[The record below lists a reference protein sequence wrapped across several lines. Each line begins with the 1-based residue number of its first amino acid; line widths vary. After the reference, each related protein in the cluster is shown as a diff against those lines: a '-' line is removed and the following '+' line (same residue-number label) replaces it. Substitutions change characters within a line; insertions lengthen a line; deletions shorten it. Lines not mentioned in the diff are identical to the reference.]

1 MSDQQLHDD
10 IEKIVTALKAVIPVL
25 QNLGDT
31 ASDTI
36 DKRLDNSLYNIDDKI
51 SDLSNVIT
59 KLNEGAESNQ
69 RFIIS
74 AERQA
79 LNHLKQGV
87 ELLIKT
93 DVKNEY
99 SDQIARVIANI
110 EPFIQ
115 SKINDE
121 IERLVEHKKL
131 SINDHNN
138 QVTAINDKLESNMT
152 KIHKTLLESIEKLNT
167 ASADANTRY
176 NDDLEK
182 LKQVAEAHTT
192 ALKSVKSSTDVTAR
206 DMRTTLTSIKRSAV
220 FMSQS
225 PATMTTMTA
234 GFIALCLMLSIVY
247 VYDLWWQMFI
257 SAVALGVL
265 LGVVWG
271 FVAWLDSK
279 EN

>member
-31 ASDTI
+31 ASETI

-79 LNHLKQGV
+79 LIHLKQGV

-131 SINDHNN
+131 SISDHNN

-192 ALKSVKSSTDVTAR
+192 ALKGVKNSTDVTAR

-247 VYDLWWQMFI
+247 VYDLWLQMFI
-257 SAVALGVL
+257 SAVALCVL
-265 LGVVWG
+265 FGVVWG
-271 FVAWLDSK
+271 FIAWLDSK

>member
-176 NDDLEK
+176 NNDLEK

-192 ALKSVKSSTDVTAR
+192 ALKGVKNSTDVTAR
-206 DMRTTLTSIKRSAV
+206 DMKTTLTSIKRSAV

-247 VYDLWWQMFI
+247 VYDLWLQMFI
-257 SAVALGVL
+257 SAVALCVL
-265 LGVVWG
+265 FGVVWG
-271 FVAWLDSK
+271 FIAWLDSK

>member
-31 ASDTI
+31 ASETI

-79 LNHLKQGV
+79 LIHLKQGV

-192 ALKSVKSSTDVTAR
+192 ALKGVKNSTDVTAR

-247 VYDLWWQMFI
+247 VYDLWLQMFI
-257 SAVALGVL
+257 SAVALCVL
-265 LGVVWG
+265 FGVVWG
-271 FVAWLDSK
+271 FIAWLDSK

>member
-31 ASDTI
+31 ASETI

-79 LNHLKQGV
+79 LSHLKQGV

-247 VYDLWWQMFI
+247 VYDLWFQMFI
-257 SAVALGVL
+257 SAVALCVL
-265 LGVVWG
+265 FGVVWG
-271 FVAWLDSK
+271 FIAWLDSK

>member
-31 ASDTI
+31 ASETI

-79 LNHLKQGV
+79 LIHLKQGV

-131 SINDHNN
+131 SISDHNN

-192 ALKSVKSSTDVTAR
+192 ALKGVKNSTDVTAR

-234 GFIALCLMLSIVY
+234 GFIALCLMISIVY
-247 VYDLWWQMFI
+247 VYDLWFQMFI
-257 SAVALGVL
+257 SAVALCVL
-265 LGVVWG
+265 FGLVWG
-271 FVAWLDSK
+271 FIAWLDSK

>member
-31 ASDTI
+31 ASETI

-79 LNHLKQGV
+79 LIHLKQGV

-131 SINDHNN
+131 SISDHNN

-192 ALKSVKSSTDVTAR
+192 ALKGVKNSTDVTAR

-247 VYDLWWQMFI
+247 VYDLWFQMFI
-257 SAVALGVL
+257 SAVALCVL
-265 LGVVWG
+265 FGLVWG
-271 FVAWLDSK
+271 FIAWLDSK

>member
-247 VYDLWWQMFI
+247 VYDLWLQMFI
-257 SAVALGVL
+257 SAVALCVL
-265 LGVVWG
+265 FGVVWG
-271 FVAWLDSK
+271 FIAWLDSK

>member
-31 ASDTI
+31 ASETI

-79 LNHLKQGV
+79 LIHLKQGV

-131 SINDHNN
+131 SISDHNN

-247 VYDLWWQMFI
+247 VYDLWLQMFI
-257 SAVALGVL
+257 SAVALCVL
-265 LGVVWG
+265 FGLVWG
-271 FVAWLDSK
+271 FIAWLDSK

>member
-131 SINDHNN
+131 SISDHNN

>member
-131 SINDHNN
+131 SISDHNN

-152 KIHKTLLESIEKLNT
+152 TIHTALLESIEKLNI

-182 LKQVAEAHTT
+182 LKQVAEAHTI
-192 ALKSVKSSTDVTAR
+192 ALNGVKNSTDVTAR
-206 DMRTTLTSIKRSAV
+206 DMKITLTSIKRSAV

-225 PATMTTMTA
+225 PATMTALTA
-234 GFIALCLMLSIVY
+234 GFLALCLMLSIIY
-247 VYDLWWQMFI
+247 VYDLWLQVLI
-257 SAVALGVL
+257 SAIVLSVILGAI
-265 LGVVWG
+265 WG
-271 FVAWLDSK
+271 FIVWLDTK

>member
-247 VYDLWWQMFI
+247 VYDLWLQMFI
-257 SAVALGVL
+257 SAVALSVL
-265 LGVVWG
+265 FGVVWG

>member
-192 ALKSVKSSTDVTAR
+192 ALKGVKNSTDVTAR

-247 VYDLWWQMFI
+247 VYDLWLQMFI
-257 SAVALGVL
+257 SAVALCVL
-265 LGVVWG
+265 FGVVWG
-271 FVAWLDSK
+271 FIAWLDSK

>member
-31 ASDTI
+31 ASETI

-192 ALKSVKSSTDVTAR
+192 ALKGVKNSTDVTAR

-247 VYDLWWQMFI
+247 VYDLWLQMFI
-257 SAVALGVL
+257 SAVALCVL
-265 LGVVWG
+265 FGAVWG
-271 FVAWLDSK
+271 FIAWLDSK

>member
-192 ALKSVKSSTDVTAR
+192 ALKGVKNSTDVTAR

>member
-31 ASDTI
+31 ASETI

-79 LNHLKQGV
+79 LIHLKQGV

-131 SINDHNN
+131 SISDHNN
-138 QVTAINDKLESNMT
+138 QVTAINDKLESNMA

-192 ALKSVKSSTDVTAR
+192 ALKGVKNSTDVTAR

-247 VYDLWWQMFI
+247 VYDLWFQMFI
-257 SAVALGVL
+257 SAVALCVL
-265 LGVVWG
+265 FGLVWG
-271 FVAWLDSK
+271 FIAWLDSK

>member
-225 PATMTTMTA
+225 PTTMTTMTA

>member
-192 ALKSVKSSTDVTAR
+192 ALKGVKNSTDVTAR

-247 VYDLWWQMFI
+247 VYDLWLQMFI

>member
-79 LNHLKQGV
+79 LIHLKQGV

-192 ALKSVKSSTDVTAR
+192 ALKGVKNSTDVTAR

-247 VYDLWWQMFI
+247 VYDLWLQMFI
-257 SAVALGVL
+257 SAVALCVL
-265 LGVVWG
+265 FGVVWG
-271 FVAWLDSK
+271 FIAWLDSK

>member
-257 SAVALGVL
+257 SAVALSVL
-265 LGVVWG
+265 FGVVWG

>member
-110 EPFIQ
+110 GPFIQ

-247 VYDLWWQMFI
+247 VYDLWLQMFI
-257 SAVALGVL
+257 SAVALCVL
-265 LGVVWG
+265 FGVVWG
-271 FVAWLDSK
+271 FIAWLDSK

>member
-225 PATMTTMTA
+225 PATMTAMTA

>member
-225 PATMTTMTA
+225 PTTMTTMTA

-265 LGVVWG
+265 FGVVWG
-271 FVAWLDSK
+271 FIAWLDSK

>member
-99 SDQIARVIANI
+99 SDQIARVIAYI

-225 PATMTTMTA
+225 PTTMTTMTA

-265 LGVVWG
+265 FGVVWG
-271 FVAWLDSK
+271 FIAWLDSK

>member
-247 VYDLWWQMFI
+247 VYDLWLQVFI
-257 SAVALGVL
+257 SAVALSVL
-265 LGVVWG
+265 FGVVWG

>member
-138 QVTAINDKLESNMT
+138 QVNAINDKLESNMT
-152 KIHKTLLESIEKLNT
+152 KINKTLLESIEKLNT

-192 ALKSVKSSTDVTAR
+192 ALKGVKNSTDVTAR

-247 VYDLWWQMFI
+247 VYDLWFQMFI
-257 SAVALGVL
+257 SAVALCVL
-265 LGVVWG
+265 FGVVWG
-271 FVAWLDSK
+271 FIAWLDSK

>member
-1 MSDQQLHDD
+1 M
-10 IEKIVTALKAVIPVL
+10 L

>member
-131 SINDHNN
+131 SISDHNN

-192 ALKSVKSSTDVTAR
+192 ALKGVKNSTDVTAR

-247 VYDLWWQMFI
+247 VYDLWLQMFI
-257 SAVALGVL
+257 SAVALCVL
-265 LGVVWG
+265 FGVVWG
-271 FVAWLDSK
+271 FIAWLDSK

>member
-192 ALKSVKSSTDVTAR
+192 ALKGVKNSTDVTAR

-247 VYDLWWQMFI
+247 VYDLWFQMFI
-257 SAVALGVL
+257 SAVALCVL
-265 LGVVWG
+265 FGVVWG
-271 FVAWLDSK
+271 FIAWLDSK

>member
-225 PATMTTMTA
+225 PTTMTTMSA
-234 GFIALCLMLSIVY
+234 GFIALCLMASIVY

-265 LGVVWG
+265 FGVVWG

>member
-79 LNHLKQGV
+79 LIHLKQGV

-131 SINDHNN
+131 SISDHNN

-247 VYDLWWQMFI
+247 VYDLWFQMFI
-257 SAVALGVL
+257 SAVALCVL
-265 LGVVWG
+265 FGLVWG
-271 FVAWLDSK
+271 FIAWLDSK

>member
-152 KIHKTLLESIEKLNT
+152 KIHKALLESIEKLNT

-176 NDDLEK
+176 NNDLEK

-192 ALKSVKSSTDVTAR
+192 ALKGVKNSTDVTAR
-206 DMRTTLTSIKRSAV
+206 DMKTTLTSIKRSAV

-247 VYDLWWQMFI
+247 VYDLWLQMFI
-257 SAVALGVL
+257 SAVALCVL
-265 LGVVWG
+265 FGVVWG
-271 FVAWLDSK
+271 FIAWLDSK

>member
-31 ASDTI
+31 ASETI

-79 LNHLKQGV
+79 LIHLKQGV

-131 SINDHNN
+131 SISDHNN

-247 VYDLWWQMFI
+247 VYDLWFQMFI
-257 SAVALGVL
+257 SAVALCVL
-265 LGVVWG
+265 FGLVWG
-271 FVAWLDSK
+271 FIAWLDSK

>member
-1 MSDQQLHDD
+1 MSDQQLYDE
-10 IEKIVTALKAVIPVL
+10 IEKIVTALKKVIPVL
-25 QNLGDT
+25 QNLGDA

-36 DKRLDNSLYNIDDKI
+36 DKRLDNSLTNVDSKI
-51 SDLSNVIT
+51 TNLSHVIT
-59 KLNEGAESNQ
+59 KLNEGADANQ
-69 RFIIS
+69 RFIMS

-121 IERLVEHKKL
+121 IERLIEHKKL
-131 SINDHNN
+131 SISDHND
-138 QVTAINDKLESNMT
+138 QVTGINDKLESNMT
-152 KIHKTLLESIEKLNT
+152 KIHETLLESIEKLNT

-176 NDDLEK
+176 DDDLEQ
-182 LKQVAEAHTT
+182 LKQVAAAHSN
-192 ALKSVKSSTDVTAR
+192 ALQSVKNSTDVTAKN
-206 DMRTTLTSIKRSAV
+206 MKTTLTSIKRSAV

-225 PATMTTMTA
+225 PATMTAVTA
-234 GFIALCLMLSIVY
+234 GFLALCLIGSIVY
-247 VYDLWWQMFI
+247 INNLWLPMI
-257 SAVALGVL
+257 GSAFVLAVL
-265 LGVVWG
+265 LGAVWG
-271 FVAWLDSK
+271 FIAWLDTK

>member
-176 NDDLEK
+176 NNDLEK

-247 VYDLWWQMFI
+247 VYDLWLQMFI
-257 SAVALGVL
+257 SAVALCVL
-265 LGVVWG
+265 FGLVWG
-271 FVAWLDSK
+271 FIAWLDSK

>member
-31 ASDTI
+31 ASETI

-79 LNHLKQGV
+79 LIHLKQGV

-131 SINDHNN
+131 SISDHNN

-192 ALKSVKSSTDVTAR
+192 ALKGVKNSTDVTAR

-247 VYDLWWQMFI
+247 VYDLWLQMFI
-257 SAVALGVL
+257 SAVALCVL
-265 LGVVWG
+265 FGLVWG
-271 FVAWLDSK
+271 FIAWLDSK

>member
-87 ELLIKT
+87 ELLIKA

-247 VYDLWWQMFI
+247 VYDLWLQMFI
-257 SAVALGVL
+257 SAVALSVL
-265 LGVVWG
+265 FGVVWG

>member
-1 MSDQQLHDD
+1 M
-10 IEKIVTALKAVIPVL
+10 
-25 QNLGDT
+25 
-31 ASDTI
+31 
-36 DKRLDNSLYNIDDKI
+36 
-51 SDLSNVIT
+51 
-59 KLNEGAESNQ
+59 
-69 RFIIS
+69 
-74 AERQA
+74 
-79 LNHLKQGV
+79 
-87 ELLIKT
+87 
-93 DVKNEY
+93 
-99 SDQIARVIANI
+99 
-110 EPFIQ
+110 
-115 SKINDE
+115 
-121 IERLVEHKKL
+121 VEHKKL